1 MMAAKGFF
9 VPMARS
15 GRIPKKAKV
24 KEEDK
29 GEEGGRLL
37 QVLGSREVDLVQKI
51 LNFLDP
57 VSLMRLEFTGASM
70 RNFIIN
76 QKTWGVRVKRENKIL
91 EDPAVMSRLGTGTL
105 VDKVD
110 KTSANHKEKVKAVR
124 AWNLRQNWKFGQVKR
139 VKLVS
144 FNCNHDGCGAKCH
157 LRVRVTLNPP
167 NPQTED
173 LLPSQV
179 EQYAYF
185 SEETKRYGADYKWRL
200 GGDEYL

>member
-1 MMAAKGFF
+1 MDISELF
-9 VPMARS
+9 
-15 GRIPKKAKV
+15 
-24 KEEDK
+24 
-29 GEEGGRLL
+29 L
-37 QVLGSREVDLVQKI
+37 Q
-51 LNFLDP
+51 